1 MSNARLPDP
10 RGKEQIPSLPEETAA
25 PISWIQELLRQARL
39 AWRLFLDPR
48 VPWVTKLIPPAVLVY
63 LLSPIDILPD
73 LTLGLGQLDDIAVL
87 LLGTKL
93 FIDLCPTDVVREH
106 LEALGAKIEE
116 WTAGEPTVIE
126 GEFTVEGKQDEG

>member
-1 MSNARLPDP
+1 MRDARLPDP
-10 RGKEQIPSLPEETAA
+10 REQTPSLPEETAA

-48 VPWVTKLIPPAVLVY
+48 VPWITKMIPPAVLVY

-73 LTLGLGQLDDIAVL
+73 FSLGLGQLDDIAVL

-93 FIDLCPTDVVREH
+93 FIDLCPTDVVQEH

-116 WTAGEPTVIE
+116 WKAGRPTVIE
-126 GEFTVEGKQDEG
+126 GEFTVEGEGEEN